1 VSFQQFKQIAVK
13 IGRLG
18 DGSEDA
24 DMAALLRITN
34 ELIALGTISSLVRD
48 DFELIP
54 SSDSKYIIIKST
66 DEIFEIQ

>member
-1 VSFQQFKQIAVK
+1 MSFLQFKQIAEK
-13 IGRLG
+13 LGRLG
-18 DGSEDA
+18 DGSEAA

-34 ELIALGTISSLVRD
+34 ELIALGIITSLAID

-54 SSDSKYIIIKST
+54 SSDSKYIIIRST